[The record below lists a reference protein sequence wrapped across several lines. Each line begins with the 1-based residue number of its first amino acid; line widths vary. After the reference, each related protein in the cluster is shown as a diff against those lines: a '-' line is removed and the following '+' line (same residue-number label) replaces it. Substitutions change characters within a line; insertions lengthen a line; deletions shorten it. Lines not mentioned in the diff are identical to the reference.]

1 MIAIKRILFD
11 NFTQV
16 NGENCAKKRNK
27 NTKRSTKII
36 IKNYTWQKSTS
47 PKSPYQ
53 RKKVYSQF
61 EKKSRN
67 NFYGKLKS
75 SSKIPWSAKI
85 ICNLKKNEHKKVV
98 NEETTVTPA
107 TKWFQERMRIPT
119 EFFCWID
126 NISVACFH
134 SELVLIGHL
143 WEWNECDFSELT
155 TLALL
160 TVSFSSGLV
169 WLQATNNQ
177 RIKIENCHKSTK

>member
-16 NGENCAKKRNK
+16 NGGNCAKKRNK

-85 ICNLKKNEHKKVV
+85 ICNLKKNEHKKSEWRNDRHTGDKVV
-98 NEETTVTPA
+98 SRKNENSNGIFLLNRQYFGCMLSFWTSFNRPFVRV
-107 TKWFQERMRIPT
+107 KRVWF
-119 EFFCWID
+119 
-126 NISVACFH
+126 
-134 SELVLIGHL
+134 
-143 WEWNECDFSELT
+143 
-155 TLALL
+155 
-160 TVSFSSGLV
+160 
-169 WLQATNNQ
+169 
-177 RIKIENCHKSTK
+177 